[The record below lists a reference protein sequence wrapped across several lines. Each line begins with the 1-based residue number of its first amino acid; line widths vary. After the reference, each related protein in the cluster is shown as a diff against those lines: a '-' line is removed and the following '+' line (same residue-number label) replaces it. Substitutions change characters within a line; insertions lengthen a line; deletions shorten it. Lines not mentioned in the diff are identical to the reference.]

1 MPIFDTAGDLIT
13 SIALTVVT
21 VAVFFYL
28 LHWTIRSAITRAL
41 GRHDR
46 AVRDFENLPTGSA
59 LPSGK
64 AAQPP
69 YQG

>member
-13 SIALTVVT
+13 SIALTVLT
-21 VAVFFYL
+21 VSVFFYL
-28 LHWTIRSAITRAL
+28 LHWTIRSAISSAL

-64 AAQPP
+64 AAHPP